1 MAFATID
8 VTKGI
13 TGTIATANLPTIP
26 VTKGGTGLTSGTT
39 DQFLKFT
46 GSTTVASAAVSTTAP
61 SETNFLARGGS
72 NYEPSLADNTTI
84 TVVLPNEDY
93 DSHNGYDTST
103 GIYTIQSGQAGK
115 YFFFAKFTMTNGTD
129 RCDADV
135 TLYNSGTF
143 VGQGRMYISSPDNYP
158 QGHPQVFNAIN
169 CSVGDTIQIKIY
181 QDLGG
186 SYPLTNNYGC
196 YFGGFKIA

>member
-1 MAFATID
+1 MPFTTLPTSAYTTLDATKLI
-8 VTKGI
+8 G
-13 TGTIATANLPTIP
+13 NLPAIS
-26 VTKGGTGLTSGTT
+26 GASLTGIS
-39 DQFLKFT
+39 
-46 GSTTVASAAVSTTAP
+46 STAP

-93 DSHNGYDTST
+93 DSHNGYNTST
-103 GIYTIQSGQAGK
+103 GTYTIPSGQAGK

-129 RCDADV
+129 RADADV
-135 TLYNSGTF
+135 TLYNSGTY
-143 VGQGRMYISSPDNYP
+143 VGQGRTYISSPDNYP
-158 QGHPQVFNAIN
+158 QAHPQVFNAID

-196 YFGGFKIA
+196 YFGGFKIS